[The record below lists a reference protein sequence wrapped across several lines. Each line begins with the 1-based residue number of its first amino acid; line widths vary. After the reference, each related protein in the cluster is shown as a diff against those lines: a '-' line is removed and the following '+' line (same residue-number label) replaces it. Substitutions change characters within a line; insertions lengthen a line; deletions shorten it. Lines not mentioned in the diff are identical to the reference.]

1 MKKLNIKLATLAM
14 AIGVMGSGCSNF
26 LDVNENPNQPPTA
39 SVPLLLPSAQAATA
53 HVLSNQFGIQAGLWA
68 QYWTQSPFSSQYR
81 TTERYLTQG
90 TAMDRPW
97 LLIWAGA
104 LQDYENIIKN
114 EGNFTNQTAIAL
126 MMKAYTFQMIT
137 DAFGDIP
144 LSKALNQGESLNV
157 PYDPQSAVYDSIF
170 VWIDRG
176 LAKIQPNSPTNPTT
190 EDMVFNGNMDDW
202 KRFGNTLK
210 LRAYLR
216 LVKVNEAKA
225 RAGIEAMD
233 AANATFLT
241 KDAKITYSKV
251 GGNENPMFSEILGLG
266 RTQNLWAS
274 ATAVDTMA
282 ANHDPRLYAFYTVV
296 NKDLGN
302 GAQDTVDGFP
312 QGTYS
317 NTPDADDPY
326 SFPSIQ
332 VGGLGDNDN
341 SANAPVRFISESE
354 SYFLQAEAVVRGYL
368 SGDAAA
374 LFRAGIA
381 ASFRAY
387 DLDTE
392 LAAYMAS
399 APAAQWPGGAN
410 AQIEAIIT
418 QKYFAMNGNQTFE
431 AWTEWRRTGF
441 PRNFVISF
449 AGRNTF
455 AGKFPLRFPYPNTEA
470 TRNGDFPGN
479 VNLDVP
485 VWWDK

>member
-1 MKKLNIKLATLAM
+1 MKKFNIKLATLAI
-14 AIGVMGSGCSNF
+14 AIGVAGSGCSNF

-39 SVPLLLPSAQAATA
+39 QVPLLLPSAQASTA

-81 TTERYLTQG
+81 TTERYLTQP

-104 LQDYENIIKN
+104 LQDYHQIITN
-114 EGNFTNQTAIAL
+114 EGNFTNQAAIAL
-126 MMKAYTFQMIT
+126 MMNAFTYQMIT
-137 DAFGDIP
+137 DAWGDVP
-144 LSKALNQGESLNV
+144 LSGAMNQGESLNV
-157 PYDPQSAVYDSIF
+157 KYDSQAAVYDSIF
-170 VWIDRG
+170 TWINRG
-176 LAKIQPNSPTNPTT
+176 LNKIALNSPTNPTA
-190 EDMVFNGNMDDW
+190 EDMIFNGNMDDW

-216 LVKVNEAKA
+216 LVKVNEPKTS
-225 RAGIEAMD
+225 AGIIAMRGAD
-233 AANATFLT
+233 FLE

-251 GGNENPMFSEILGLG
+251 GGNENPMFSEILALG

-282 ANHDPRLYAFYTVV
+282 INNDPRRFAFYTVV
-296 NKDLGN
+296 RKTFG
-302 GAQDTVDGFP
+302 GVEVDTI
-312 QGTYS
+312 QGIRQGSYAT
-317 NTPDADDPY
+317 TPDADDPY

-332 VGGLGDNDN
+332 VGGLGDDDN

-354 SYFLQAEAVVRGYL
+354 SYFLQAEAIVRGYL
-368 SGDAAA
+368 TGDAAA
-374 LFRAGIA
+374 MFRRGIA
-381 ASFRAY
+381 ASF
-387 DLDTE
+387 
-392 LAAYMAS
+392 AAYNLTPRLAQYMAE
-399 APAAQWPGGAN
+399 APAAQWPTTGAE

-431 AWTEWRRTGF
+431 AWSEWRRTGY
-441 PRNFVISF
+441 PRNFKIST

-479 VNLDVP
+479 VTLDVP